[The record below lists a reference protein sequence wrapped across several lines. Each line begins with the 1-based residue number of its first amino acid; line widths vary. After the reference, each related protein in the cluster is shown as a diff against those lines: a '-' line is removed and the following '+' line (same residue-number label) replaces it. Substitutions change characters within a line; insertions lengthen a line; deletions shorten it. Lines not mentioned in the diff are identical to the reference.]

1 MQNIYLLIGNDSN
14 IIENTI
20 KEILSKVEY
29 NTNNKVIYNLKDNS
43 ILDIINEANTL
54 SLLPS
59 RKVILVYNSDSIF
72 QSQDEDLIK
81 YLNNYNKDVYI
92 IFITEKS
99 DSRKKIYKEFEKNS
113 KIINI
118 TSDNDNYPIEFIKKY
133 LSDNKYKMDSNLI
146 DYLLSRTKNNID
158 NIKNELDKL
167 FLYKID
173 DKIITKDDI
182 DELTYNNEDNIMYE
196 FTNAI
201 LEKNN
206 NKAISMYHSFIED
219 NTSIDYLLVSI
230 YNSYKT
236 LYQVKVLNKD
246 KSISDIA
253 KIIGK
258 KEYFVKKTLERSMDY
273 TERELEDIIKHLSSI
288 DKNYKKGLINPVHTL
303 ELTIIDI
310 CGKM

>member
-1 MQNIYLLIGNDSN
+1 M
-14 IIENTI
+14 III
-20 KEILSKVEY
+20 I
-29 NTNNKVIYNLKDNS
+29 IYNLKENT
-43 ILDIINEANTL
+43 ILDILNEANTL
-54 SLLPS
+54 SLIPS
-59 RKVILVYNSDSIF
+59 KKVILVYNADSIF
-72 QSQDEDLIK
+72 QNQDEELIK
-81 YLNNYNKDVYI
+81 YLHNYNKDVYI

-113 KIINI
+113 KIII
-118 TSDNDNYPIEFIKKY
+118 LSDNDNYPIEYIKKY
-133 LSDNKYKMDSNLI
+133 LSDNDYKMDNSLI
-146 DYLLSRTKNNID
+146 DYFLSRTKNNID

-173 DKIITKDDI
+173 NKIITKEDI
-182 DELTYNNEDNIMYE
+182 DKLTYNNEDNIIYE

-201 LEKNN
+201 LERNN
-206 NKAISMYHSFIED
+206 NKAISMYHNFILD

-236 LYQVKVLNKD
+236 LYQVKVLNKN

-273 TERELEDIIKHLSSI
+273 TEDELLDIIKYLSHV
-288 DKNYKKGLINPVHTL
+288 DRDYKKGLINPVNAL
-303 ELTIIDI
+303 EIFLID
-310 CGKM
+310 KNVN